1 MASSFRQ
8 EPKMP
13 KFITHI
19 DISLNGDEELWFS
32 NNGYTKL
39 PLDLNK
45 EAGGNDVF
53 LWYKTGDYRAI
64 TRIQFS
70 FNDWMKKGLMNEG
83 YHLVNKDLHN
93 GAGGSNVSL
102 WFFKG
107 YTECD
112 VPIVELDLS
121 TNEADDTK
129 KVQPQ
134 WERSACDLNRGAGG
148 DWIHLWMKRQHQTYI
163 CDIQASDGDI
173 SNHELLRQGYTR
185 IDEDINR
192 DSGGPD
198 IFIFYQQTTDEKKA
212 ITDLKISTDTKESR
226 LVKAGYQKVK
236 TNLNDGTRGTP
247 LYLWYKKDETNKP
260 PITFITVVN
269 MMAKEE
275 YVKAGFNVID
285 TDLNLKN
292 SGHKM
297 FLCFK

>member
-1 MASSFRQ
+1 MQ
-8 EPKMP
+8 QPKMP

-19 DISLNGDEELWFS
+19 DISLNAAEELQLS
-32 NNGYTKL
+32 NNGFTKL

-45 EAGGNDVF
+45 EAGGNNIF
-53 LWYKTGDYRAI
+53 LWYKMGDYRAI

-70 FNDWMKKGLMNEG
+70 FNDWMTKGLMNEG
-83 YHLVNKDLHN
+83 YHLVNKDLHK
-93 GAGGSNVSL
+93 GAGGSNVFL

-112 VPIVELDLS
+112 VPIVELDVS
-121 TNEADDTK
+121 TNEEDETK
-129 KVQPQ
+129 KAQPQ
-134 WERSACDLNRGAGG
+134 WERSACDLNRRAGG
-148 DWIHLWMKRQHQTYI
+148 DGIHLWMKRQRQTYI

-173 SNHELLRQGYTR
+173 SHHDLFRQGYTR

-198 IFIFYQQTTDEKKA
+198 IFIFYQQTADEKKA
-212 ITDLKISTDTKESR
+212 ITDLKISTDTSKESR
-226 LVKAGYQKVK
+226 LVKAGCQKVK

-247 LYLWYKKDETNKP
+247 LYLWYKKGGTDTP
-260 PITFITVVN
+260 PITFITVIN
-269 MMAKEE
+269 TTAKEE
-275 YVKAGFNVID
+275 CVRAGFNVID

>member
-70 FNDWMKKGLMNEG
+70 FNDWMK
-83 YHLVNKDLHN
+83 
-93 GAGGSNVSL
+93 
-102 WFFKG
+102 KG